1 MINMSLKERCF
12 SFIEFLYLHMKIYMF
27 KRNVLIVYLLGFVLL
42 ILVEL
47 VLHRQIL
54 HRVLD

>member
-1 MINMSLKERCF
+1 MINMSLKKRCF